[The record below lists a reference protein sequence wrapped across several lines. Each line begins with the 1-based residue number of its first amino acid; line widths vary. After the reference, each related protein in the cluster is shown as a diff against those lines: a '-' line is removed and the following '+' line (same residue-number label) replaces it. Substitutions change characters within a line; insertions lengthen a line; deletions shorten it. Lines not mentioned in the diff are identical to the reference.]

1 MKLKEYCAKNG
12 ISPNEAITLLVGEGG
27 GLLPKGKGFEQYF
40 AVITERALICN
51 SERLGVKVEVPFSEF
66 HYAEFGIGAAKLWL
80 QCTVGER
87 EVVFA
92 LPKNEWKGETGQLL
106 MQRIEQYTELL
117 DKNEYDRY
125 TTRSMFFNMWK

>member
-12 ISPNEAITLLVGEGG
+12 IFPNEAISMLLGEGG

-40 AVITERALICN
+40 AVITEHALICQSN
-51 SERLGVKVEVPFSEF
+51 RLGVKIEVPFCEF

-80 QCTVGER
+80 QCTVGEH

-92 LPKNEWKGETGQLL
+92 LPKNEWKGEAGRLL
-106 MQRIEQYTELL
+106 KRRIGQYTELL